1 VDLAGD
7 GCNSDGC
14 AYEMRGQTSGIFI
27 VEIVGHEYKG
37 EYEEYREKDLED
49 FAVAEKVFG
58 FGFGCAI

>member
-1 VDLAGD
+1 
-7 GCNSDGC
+7 
-14 AYEMRGQTSGIFI
+14 MRGQTSGIFI

-37 EYEEYREKDLED
+37 EYQEYSREQDLED